1 MFVFADDIFLLS
13 ASRLGLQSMVN
24 ICAKFASGRNLAFG
38 TNPIPAK
45 SKTKCIIFSKRT
57 NDTKNVK
64 NITLNGV
71 PLPWVEKVLHLG
83 NMLESDNS
91 MKSDI
96 ALKRGKFIGKI
107 NSILQEFHFANE
119 DMIIKLL
126 NIYTTSFYGSS
137 MWDPLS
143 SCCDKIYK
151 SWNVAMRNIMNV
163 DRTTHRYM
171 IEPLSQSLHPKVMLI
186 SRMIGFYKTNVNS
199 SKFCV
204 RFLVKLAEKDLRTAL
219 GRTLHYA
226 AVNCGISD
234 GDYSRLS
241 PGTVKKKLK
250 YATATEENLW
260 KVLLACEL
268 KSLRDDDLTLNDF
281 HDYEIEE
288 LLRYVCTS

>member
-1 MFVFADDIFLLS
+1 MYIDDLILLLKDSRLGCHIDGIFLGVFVFADDIFLLS

-107 NSILQEFHFANE
+107 N
-119 DMIIKLL
+119 
-126 NIYTTSFYGSS
+126 
-137 MWDPLS
+137 
-143 SCCDKIYK
+143 
-151 SWNVAMRNIMNV
+151 
-163 DRTTHRYM
+163 
-171 IEPLSQSLHPKVMLI
+171 
-186 SRMIGFYKTNVNS
+186 
-199 SKFCV
+199 
-204 RFLVKLAEKDLRTAL
+204 
-219 GRTLHYA
+219 
-226 AVNCGISD
+226 
-234 GDYSRLS
+234 
-241 PGTVKKKLK
+241 
-250 YATATEENLW
+250 
-260 KVLLACEL
+260 
-268 KSLRDDDLTLNDF
+268 
-281 HDYEIEE
+281 
-288 LLRYVCTS
+288 